1 MVEITEFRRDF
12 QSAKNQTD
20 LEILNNHFQI
30 VVR

>member
-1 MVEITEFRRDF
+1 MLEVTEFRSNF